1 MKEETLKKFVDNIIQ
16 ERMHLKKHCFVP
28 RFLGYSHPISRHN
41 YGKCFAMTIENLI
54 IFYNVG
60 TVRK

>member
-54 IFYNVG
+54 IF
-60 TVRK
+60 